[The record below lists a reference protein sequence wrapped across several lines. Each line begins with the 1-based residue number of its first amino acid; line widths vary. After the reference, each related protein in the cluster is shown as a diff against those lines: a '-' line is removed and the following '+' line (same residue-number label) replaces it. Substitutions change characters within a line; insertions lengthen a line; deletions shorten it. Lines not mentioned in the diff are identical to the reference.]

1 MDRKVKEIN
10 LHIDSAGIV
19 SGYLVLEELT
29 PEENYILK
37 EKELFAFNTLEIR
50 SSSIRKM
57 DGSAYSE
64 EWNLFYRD
72 NFLVTNI
79 SDDLYKRI
87 NDAIKEK
94 KEEWEKKIE
103 ADRDFA
109 QNIKLS

>member
-19 SGYLVLEELT
+19 SGYLQLEKIT
-29 PEENYILK
+29 VAEEDQKIYNKK
-37 EKELFAFNTLEIR
+37 EFNTLEIR

-64 EWNLFYRD
+64 EWNLFYRN